1 MDVAEFFGRHAVPA
15 WAAVPVD
22 RIRAPVGRQPRDLL
36 RSAKCLIVF
45 GMPMSREIFS
55 FPARRTSNELY
66 ALAREVDAV
75 AKELAVALQ
84 SEGYRSLPVP
94 TFLPMR
100 IVDGRLKGIL
110 SLKHCAA
117 DAGLGELGMNTL
129 LINPEHGN
137 RLVLAAVATEW
148 EFDRSPV
155 HPSRTLCA
163 GCRRC
168 IEACPAR
175 AIGTEGVDQL
185 SCLNIR
191 QAVPALL
198 RPLVF
203 RAMASAVAAHL
214 LESVI
219 DALSRSATMHC
230 SACLTACPYFRHAP
244 RNDEHTPGRE
254 IGD

>member
-1 MDVAEFFGRHAVPA
+1 MDIAEFFARHAVPA
-15 WAAVPVD
+15 LAAVPVD
-22 RIRAPVGRQPRDLL
+22 RIRAPAGRHPRDLL
-36 RSAKCLIVF
+36 RSAKSLVVF
-45 GMPMSREIFS
+45 GKPMSVEIFS
-55 FPARRTSNELY
+55 LSARRTSNELY
-66 ALAREVDAV
+66 ALAREVDTV

-84 SEGYRSLPVP
+84 SEGHRSLPVP

-100 IVDGRLKGIL
+100 IDKGRLKGVL

-148 EFDRSPV
+148 EVDRSPEY
-155 HPSRTLCA
+155 PSRTLCT

-175 AIGTEGVDQL
+175 AIGPEGVDQL

-191 QAVPALL
+191 RAVPALL
-198 RPLVF
+198 RPVVF
-203 RAMASAVAAHL
+203 RAMASAVAAPL
-214 LESVI
+214 LEPVI
-219 DALSRSATMHC
+219 DAFLGSTTMHC
-230 SACLTACPYFRHAP
+230 SACFTACPYFRY
-244 RNDEHTPGRE
+244 TGS
-254 IGD
+254 GD